1 MNGSTGDAITT
12 TPTPAPAIRQAAR
25 PTTRQDSNPPANPD
39 ASPTITPAIAPA
51 ITPAATVAHA
61 NHTLDEPRES
71 ALLHTAITD
80 ELAVDMLEGRWP
92 AGEALTLEAIQDR
105 FTTSRTVAR
114 EVAKYLEAMGAVSVR
129 RRVGLLPRPVEEWSA
144 LNPQVI
150 RWKLMSSRR
159 KEQLRTLTELRLA
172 IEPAAAAAAARNAS
186 MEARALFPVM
196 AGELRKRGEA
206 GDLDT
211 FHDLDVRFHSLILLN
226 SGNDLFASMSDIIG
240 IVLKGRV
247 ELHMYP
253 QKPKPDA
260 LDAHDAVAEGIWR
273 GNPDQAREAMHAIVD
288 EVAESLELT

>member
-1 MNGSTGDAITT
+1 MNGSTGDTIST
-12 TPTPAPAIRQAAR
+12 TPTPVPATSQAAN
-25 PTTRQDSNPPANPD
+25 PTTH
-39 ASPTITPAIAPA
+39 TPASPA
-51 ITPAATVAHA
+51 ITPTRTPAFTTAHV
-61 NHTLDEPRES
+61 NHNPDESHES
-71 ALLHTAITD
+71 ALLHKAITD

-92 AGEALTLEAIQDR
+92 AGEAMTLEAIQER
-105 FTTSRTVAR
+105 FATSRTVAR

-129 RRVGLLPRPVEEWSA
+129 RRVGLVPRAVEEWAA

-150 RWKLMSSRR
+150 RWKLMSNRR

-186 MEARALFPVM
+186 MEARAMFPVM
-196 AGELRKRGEA
+196 AGELRKCGEA

-211 FHDLDVRFHSLILLN
+211 FHDLDVRFHSSILLS
-226 SGNDLFASMSDIIG
+226 SGNELFASMADIIG

-253 QKPKPDA
+253 QKPKPSA

-273 GNPDQAREAMHAIVD
+273 GDPNRAREAMHAIVD